1 MEKLKTPYFVID
13 EEILRRYYTML
24 ADSLNSNWNNYLIGY
39 SFKTNSLPWLVAFVK
54 SQGAYAE
61 VVSDDEY
68 LLARHLGYNANEI
81 IYNGPYKQ
89 EISFREVLLA
99 GGYVNLDSKQEI
111 IWLQKLSS
119 EYPERQFAVG
129 IRVNFDL
136 EKICPGETTMG
147 DESGRFGFCYETGQ
161 FAAALHDLAE
171 IGNVTVAG
179 LHLHSSSK
187 SRSVGIFRAIA
198 QMACKLQREFD
209 LSLSYVDLG
218 GGYCGGIQG
227 RPEYPDYFPVV
238 AEELSKCFLPEKTK
252 LIVEPGISLI
262 SKCTTFVTSVYDTRD
277 IKGTRYVMTDGSRF
291 NIDATM
297 IKTSHLFHICERDVD
312 TKNEDRYD
320 KNENLPDKY
329 GRAANASYAPKNRPI
344 IDKQIIS
351 GFTCMECDRIFT
363 YENAAELYPGDQII
377 YENVGGYTMSLNPLF
392 IQYFPSVYINQE
404 GKYLQVRR
412 KWTPADY
419 VQGCVTI
426 LEPKNTTE

>member
-1 MEKLKTPYFVID
+1 MEKLNTPYFVID
-13 EEILRRYYTML
+13 EEILRQYYKML
-24 ADSLNSNWNNYLIGY
+24 TDSLGTNWNNYLIGY
-39 SFKTNSLPWLVAFVK
+39 SFKTNSLPWLIAFVK
-54 SQGAYAE
+54 EQGAYAE
-61 VVSDDEY
+61 VVSEDEY
-68 LLARHLGYNANEI
+68 LLARHLGYSASQI

-89 EISFREVLLA
+89 ENSFREVLLA
-99 GGYVNLDSKQEI
+99 DGYVNLDSKQELK
-111 IWLQKLSS
+111 WLERLTA
-119 EYPERQFAVG
+119 EYPNKQLSVG
-129 IRVNFDL
+129 IRANFDL
-136 EKICPGETTMG
+136 EKMCPGETTMG

-161 FAAALHDLAE
+161 FAAALQKLAQMK
-171 IGNVTVAG
+171 NVTVVG

-218 GGYCGGIQG
+218 GGYCGGMEG
-227 RPEYPDYFPVV
+227 RPEYPDYFPAV
-238 AEELSKCFLPEKTK
+238 AEELSKCFSPKQTK

-262 SKCTTFVTSVYDTRD
+262 SKCTTFVTSVFDTRD

-297 IKTSHLFHICERDVD
+297 IKTSHLFHIQEAQPD
-312 TKNEDRYD
+312 T
-320 KNENLPDKY
+320 ENQQSSTLPE
-329 GRAANASYAPKNRPI
+329 NRPI
-344 IDKQIIS
+344 LDKQIIS

-392 IQYFPSVYINQE
+392 IQYFPAVYIRRNGE
-404 GKYLQVRR
+404 LLQVRR

-419 VQGCVTI
+419 VQGCITTI
-426 LEPKNTTE
+426 NPENPYEFK

>member
-13 EEILRRYYTML
+13 EEILQQYYNML
-24 ADSLNSNWNNYLIGY
+24 TDSLSANWNNYLVGY

-54 SQGAYAE
+54 AQGAYAE
-61 VVSDDEY
+61 VVSEDEY
-68 LLARHLGYNANEI
+68 LLAVHLGYSADRI
-81 IYNGPYKQ
+81 IYNGPYKSNS
-89 EISFREVLLA
+89 SFQEVLLA
-99 GGYVNLDSKQEI
+99 GGYVNLDSKQELN
-111 IWLQKLSS
+111 WLEELASS
-119 EYPERQFAVG
+119 YPDKKFSVG
-129 IRVNFDL
+129 IRANFNL
-136 EKICPGETTMG
+136 EKMCPGETTMG
-147 DESGRFGFCYETGQ
+147 EESGRFGFCYETGQ
-161 FAAALHDLAE
+161 FALALQRLAK
-171 IGNVTVAG
+171 IRNVTVAG

-198 QMACKLQREFD
+198 QMACKLQKEFG

-218 GGYCGGIQG
+218 GGYCGGMEG
-227 RPEYPDYFPVV
+227 RPEYPDYFPAV
-238 AEELSKCFLPEKTK
+238 AEELSKCFSPDKTK

-297 IKTSHLFHICERDVD
+297 IKTSHLFHIREAQADAD
-312 TKNEDRYD
+312 DPKT
-320 KNENLPDKY
+320 LPL
-329 GRAANASYAPKNRPI
+329 SENRPI
-344 IDKQIIS
+344 LSEQIIS

-392 IQYFPSVYINQE
+392 IQYFPAVYIRRNGE
-404 GKYLQVRR
+404 LLQVRR

-419 VQGCVTI
+419 VQGCVT
-426 LEPKNTTE
+426 